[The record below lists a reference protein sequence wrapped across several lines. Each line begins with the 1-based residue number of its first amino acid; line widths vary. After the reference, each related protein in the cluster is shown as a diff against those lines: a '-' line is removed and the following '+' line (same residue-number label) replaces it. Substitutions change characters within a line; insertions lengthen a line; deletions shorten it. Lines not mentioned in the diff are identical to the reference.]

1 MDVKL
6 IWRSSDYSK
15 PARPRCE
22 TAAMACFDILAPSRY
37 GCCSISGWVST
48 LVPRQGIG
56 CGLAIGSG
64 IRFKA
69 VVMSD
74 ADAVDIP
81 ILVDGDTAALAVG
94 VREQESSDRPAPA
107 AQQP

>member
-1 MDVKL
+1 
-6 IWRSSDYSK
+6 
-15 PARPRCE
+15 
-22 TAAMACFDILAPSRY
+22 
-37 GCCSISGWVST
+37 
-48 LVPRQGIG
+48 
-56 CGLAIGSG
+56 
-64 IRFKA
+64 
-69 VVMSD
+69 MSD